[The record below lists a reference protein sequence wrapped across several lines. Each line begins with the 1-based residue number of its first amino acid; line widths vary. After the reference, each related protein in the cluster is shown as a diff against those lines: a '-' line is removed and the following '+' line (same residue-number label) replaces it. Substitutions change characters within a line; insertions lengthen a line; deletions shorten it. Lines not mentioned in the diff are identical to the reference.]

1 MWVGVGPTMHQ
12 EKFEEILENTTTFII
27 HTIRMVKV
35 KQTSDMWCVVVEGHF
50 DRVYYIVLEC
60 CAGRGT
66 I

>member
-35 KQTSDMWCVVVEGHF
+35 KQTSDMWCVVV
-50 DRVYYIVLEC
+50 V
-60 CAGRGT
+60 GT
-66 I
+66 L

>member
-1 MWVGVGPTMHQ
+1 MHQ

-35 KQTSDMWCVVVEGHF
+35 KQTSDMWCVHPYF
-50 DRVYYIVLEC
+50 RYRYRYNSSRDTLIVYI
-60 CAGRGT
+60 